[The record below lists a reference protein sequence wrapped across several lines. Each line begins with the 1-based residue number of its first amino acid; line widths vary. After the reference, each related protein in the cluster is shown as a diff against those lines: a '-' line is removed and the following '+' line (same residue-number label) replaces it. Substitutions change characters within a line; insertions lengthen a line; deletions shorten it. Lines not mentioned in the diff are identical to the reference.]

1 MKQCTPVICADL
13 LYQNIQHVSTRYPH
27 LIGLKLA
34 DNLKNLNKRIEI
46 GSNINEVIRAVLSF
60 LFFFYKKISDA
71 PKSTKKHQEHQ
82 NTPKAQKHNRAKA
95 QKRYK

>member
-46 GSNINEVIRAVLSF
+46 SSNINEVIRAVLSF
-60 LFFFYKKISDA
+60 LFFFLQKDFAHTKKQLKHQKA
-71 PKSTKKHQEHQ
+71 PKA
-82 NTPKAQKHNRAKA
+82 PKAQKHNRAKA